1 MGFKGQKVRTQ
12 LLAVFGGLVAVSF
25 LIVLTICVA
34 SVTILRNAVLRE
46 CDKAL
51 RLQIRNNSN
60 FILAETADVLEAK
73 MQTGLKSLALPA
85 ALAIHGASQPQYSV
99 TPPATSYADSSK
111 DTLKPPLTTDFR
123 YPCLASES
131 AALQTRRGCD
141 DGYKS
146 ISETSAVYVA
156 PGTRF
161 DGSNLA
167 SLMAAKQSS
176 VQLSAVVDSFV
187 KNSWSKGG
195 GWTGAY
201 VVL

>member
-12 LLAVFGGLVAVSF
+12 LLVVFGGLVAVSF
-25 LIVLTICVA
+25 GIVLIICVN
-34 SVTILRNAVLRE
+34 SVSILRDSVLRE

-85 ALAIHGASQPQYSV
+85 ALAIHGASDPQYSV

-111 DTLKPPLTTDFR
+111 DTLKAPLMTDFR

-131 AALQTRRGCD
+131 AALQTRRGCSD
-141 DGYKS
+141 DGLKS
-146 ISETSAVYVA
+146 INGRLFDPGVGLAGQTSGSSFAAVST
-156 PGTRF
+156 PIF
-161 DGSNLA
+161 A
-167 SLMAAKQSS
+167 SKH
-176 VQLSAVVDSFV
+176 SFCSIGM
-187 KNSWSKGG
+187 KK
-195 GWTGAY
+195 AY
-201 VVL
+201 EAGR

>member
-34 SVTILRNAVLRE
+34 SVTILRNAVLHE

-85 ALAIHGASQPQYSV
+85 ALAIHGAGDPQYSV

-111 DTLKPPLTTDFR
+111 DTLKAPLTTDFR

-146 ISETSAVYVA
+146 ISSHTSAVYLA

-167 SLMAAKQSS
+167 ALMAAKQSS

-187 KNSWSKGG
+187 RKS
-195 GWTGAY
+195 
-201 VVL
+201 